1 MCRGKEITEM
11 DGFCDMDSEYL
22 AQLAKDREEAEKA
35 GVFEDERIYDCMET
49 PAEQLHLTVEQ
60 EMALYSAASS
70 LFNLAKETDSSVS
83 ELLKASGFTAN

>member
-1 MCRGKEITEM
+1 M

-35 GVFEDERIYDCMET
+35 GVFEDERIYDCMEN